1 MAHRSLAEGLDLNY
15 TTEIL
20 MKIVLSATALVSI
33 ACSVLANAPTDPS
46 ESVHQLPELVVT
58 ASLWESELGRATN
71 SVTAFDEAQMS
82 QSNNRHFQD
91 LIDAIPNLTWTGGTS
106 RPRYL
111 QIRGIGENSQFEGET
126 PDSSVRFLIDD
137 LDLTGL
143 GTIGNLFD
151 IQQVEVLRGPQAGAF
166 GVNAA
171 GGLIK
176 LVSNEPTP
184 YWTGQAEATVGQDNL
199 LGGGLAFGGPLLKN
213 DPEALT
219 FRFSTYQLNSNG
231 FRTNA
236 YLNRDDTNE
245 RDEFN
250 SRLKLRWQASSDWAW
265 DGTLFYA
272 NANNGYDEW
281 SLGNTD
287 FTIYSDEA
295 GRDEQESKALSLR
308 GAFTDLAGYR
318 FATVTTYTDTHSFY
332 SYDGDWGAGS
342 AATPP
347 SNSFYTDALAL
358 RRDREVYSQEMRLD
372 SEPSSPAGCMDR
384 WTVGFYTQ
392 GLEEVGKARWTT
404 GGYRWNTD
412 FNSKAYALFGQIGKN
427 LSTKDRLTLQL
438 RGEYYEMKVQADG
451 LGPDDSFAPIVAFDY
466 ALDNSEFLWGGT
478 LTYEHD
484 IDATALGFLSLSR
497 GYKAGGASTPNFT
510 KNDQI
515 KYDAE
520 ILWTAEAGL
529 RKRLLNGA
537 LSTGLTAFY
546 LYRDNPQF
554 RDSKGAGSFFDY
566 ITVNGKSAKHYGIE
580 SDASWV
586 IDSNWKLSANL
597 GLMKATRQAY
607 ANNESRE
614 VANAPSY
621 TYSLRLDY
629 MHGNGFFANSTLAGS
644 DAYYESNSHDQ
655 KRSSYA
661 ILNGAF
667 GYRLNNWTLTVWGRN
682 LLDKKFEK
690 RIFYFDNTY
699 DGNDSRYENPAD
711 PQQFGATLNYKW

>member
-1 MAHRSLAEGLDLNY
+1 
-15 TTEIL
+15 
-20 MKIVLSATALVSI
+20 MKNNI
-33 ACSVLANAPTDPS
+33 ACIVFLTLTSAVFANDALKNEEP
-46 ESVHQLPELVVT
+46 VHQLPELVVT
-58 ASLWESELGRATN
+58 ASLWKTDLLSTTASTTAIGSSEL
-71 SVTAFDEAQMS
+71 EAGG
-82 QSNNRHFQD
+82 NFHFQD
-91 LIDAIPNLTWTGGTS
+91 LINAIPNLTWTGGTS
-106 RPRYL
+106 RPRYF

-126 PDSSVRFLIDD
+126 PDSTVRFLVDD
-137 LDLTGL
+137 LDFTGL
-143 GTIGNLFD
+143 GSIGNLFD
-151 IQQVEVLRGPQAGAF
+151 VQQVEVLRGPQAGAF

-184 YWTGQAEATVGQDNL
+184 YWTGQAEATVGQDEL
-199 LGGGLAFGGPLLKN
+199 RGGGFAIGGPLLQHE
-213 DPEALT
+213 PEALT
-219 FRFSTYQLNSNG
+219 FRLSTYQLNSNG
-231 FRTNA
+231 FRENKF
-236 YLNRDDTNE
+236 LKRDDTNE

-250 SRLKLRWQASSDWAW
+250 TRLKLRWKPATEWTW

-287 FTIYSDEA
+287 FTIYSDEP
-295 GRDEQESKALSLR
+295 GRDEQESKAASLR
-308 GAFTDLAGYR
+308 GTYDGLRIAKLT
-318 FATVTTYTDTHSFY
+318 TITTYTGTDSLY
-332 SYDGDWGAGS
+332 SYDGDWGAGF

-358 RRDREVYSQEMRLD
+358 WRDREVYSQEMRLA
-372 SEPSSPAGCMDR
+372 SEPSSPTGCIDR

-392 GLEEVGKARWTT
+392 GLKEVGKARWTS
-404 GGYRWNTD
+404 GGYSWNTD
-412 FNSKAYALFGQIGKN
+412 FDSKAYALFGQIRKN

-484 IDATALGFLSLSR
+484 IDATVIGFLSLSR

-566 ITVNGKSAKHYGIE
+566 ITVNGKSARHYGIE
-580 SDASWV
+580 SDASWI

-629 MHGNGFFANSTLAGS
+629 MHKNGFFANSTLAGS
-644 DAYYESNSHDQ
+644 DSYYESNSHDQ

-690 RIFYFDNTY
+690 RIFYFDNTF